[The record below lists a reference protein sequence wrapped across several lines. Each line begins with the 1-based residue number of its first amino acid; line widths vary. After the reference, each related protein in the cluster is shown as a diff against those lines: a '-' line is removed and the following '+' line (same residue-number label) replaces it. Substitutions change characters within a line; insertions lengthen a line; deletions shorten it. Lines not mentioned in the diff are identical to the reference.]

1 MKNNQYLQKIT
12 TPPQTAKGGKNSSPP
27 GRLDSFFLL
36 STLPSQEIQQGGVRS
51 AVRNTEG
58 VMHAGEWW
66 RQEILNLGELAT
78 GLVRR
83 LFSFLLGVS
92 VNFSFEPRD

>member
-1 MKNNQYLQKIT
+1 MKNNQYLQKINS
-12 TPPQTAKGGKNSSPP
+12 PPQTGKGGKNSSPP

-36 STLPSQEIQQGGVRS
+36 STLTSQETQPGGVMS

-58 VMHAGEWW
+58 IMHAGEWW
-66 RQEILNLGELAT
+66 RWEVLNLGDLST

-83 LFSFLLGVS
+83 LFSFLLGIS

>member
-12 TPPQTAKGGKNSSPP
+12 TPPTGKGGKNSWPP

-36 STLPSQEIQQGGVRS
+36 STLPSQETQGGVRS

-58 VMHAGEWW
+58 IMHEGEWW
-66 RQEILNLGELAT
+66 RQEILNLGELST
-78 GLVRR
+78 GLERR
-83 LFSFLLGVS
+83 LFSFLLGIS